1 MKFLRIKYLLIHGF
15 IKKILEIQ
23 ILMKYQIPNT
33 THFHRELKGEHIKKQ
48 NGLLIQQYIL

>member
-23 ILMKYQIPNT
+23 ILMKYPIPNT
-33 THFHRELKGEHIKKQ
+33 THFHRELKGGHRKKQ
-48 NGLLIQQYIL
+48 NGLLIQ